1 MKLTKEE
8 IINNYIA
15 AHAHANG
22 PKAIKVTFEG
32 NRYVIDSRADMPP
45 TRVTTNEIIEST
57 ENLLK
62 RPAFGSK
69 EEVKGLNKFVTNGN
83 NIDLVNSAHEL
94 LETIASC
101 KTNEWAEKIILA
113 LNHAYPNPKI

>member
-1 MKLTKEE
+1 MKLTKEQ

-15 AHAHANG
+15 AYHHANG
-22 PKAIKVTFEG
+22 PKAIKVTFEA

-45 TRVTTNEIIEST
+45 TRVTTNEIIKST

-69 EEVKGLNKFVTNGN
+69 EEVKGLNKFAAHDGN
-83 NIDLVNSAHEL
+83 WVVLVDSDGKI
-94 LETIASC
+94 IADVAVC
-101 KTNEWAEKIILA
+101 EEGWVEKIILA